1 MQEGR
6 ACKYLTSYPCADGET
21 LGIRSVIAEKE
32 RIILK
37 YSSLLTPDKSNEAD
51 LREYLNS
58 NDHI

>member
-6 ACKYLTSYPCADGET
+6 ACKYLTSYPCVDGET